1 MNNVFSFSKIGTY
14 KTCPYSYYLT
24 YIQHVKRE
32 NGVYGILGS
41 YVHEMLESLEHGK
54 MTNEEAV
61 KKWKEQID
69 LMEFMDELKFPTEKS
84 KHSYI
89 EDITLYLK
97 NFKPIDIGDKE
108 FAVEEH
114 FKIKISDFILQGYID
129 LYIIDNK
136 KKEIQIVDYKTSSK
150 SGFTKSH
157 LLEKCYQLILYSIAL
172 EEKYPEYKIVNT
184 SFDMIK
190 YAKHKK
196 TGKVKERKNI
206 PPEDELDYERY
217 FISIPYNKEN
227 KQKFIEYLNT
237 NVNEIYDILNNDKP
251 WKPNK
256 KNTFYCSNLCSV
268 SKNCKFYKSLNK

>member
-1 MNNVFSFSKIGTY
+1 MV
-14 KTCPYSYYLT
+14 
-24 YIQHVKRE
+24 
-32 NGVYGILGS
+32 
-41 YVHEMLESLEHGK
+41 
-54 MTNEEAV
+54 AV
-61 KKWKEQID
+61 
-69 LMEFMDELKFPTEKS
+69 
-84 KHSYI
+84 
-89 EDITLYLK
+89 
-97 NFKPIDIGDKE
+97 
-108 FAVEEH
+108 
-114 FKIKISDFILQGYID
+114 D

-172 EEKYPEYKIVNT
+172 EEKYPGYKIVNT

-196 TGKVKERKNI
+196 TGKVKERKDI
-206 PPEDELDYERY
+206 SPEDELDYERY

-237 NVNEIYDILNNDKP
+237 NVNEIYDTLNNDKP

>member
-89 EDITLYLK
+89 EDVTLYLK

-129 LYIIDNK
+129 LYTITDGVID
-136 KKEIQIVDYKTSSK
+136 IYDYKTSS
-150 SGFTKSH
+150 SSSA
-157 LLEKCYQLILYSIAL
+157 LLLS
-172 EEKYPEYKIVNT
+172 
-184 SFDMIK
+184 
-190 YAKHKK
+190 
-196 TGKVKERKNI
+196 
-206 PPEDELDYERY
+206 
-217 FISIPYNKEN
+217 
-227 KQKFIEYLNT
+227 
-237 NVNEIYDILNNDKP
+237 
-251 WKPNK
+251 
-256 KNTFYCSNLCSV
+256 
-268 SKNCKFYKSLNK
+268 